1 MVPLLVVLLLMSNL
15 LTYRATRAA
24 YRWRKDFTHPAT
36 NIPSQNKDAEREEL
50 KPFLQVLDILSK
62 RHLEEV
68 SVDELV
74 QAAIKGMVESLDDP
88 QTAFLDP
95 THYEEMMIRIDG
107 SFSGIGIEINS
118 VDDYITIIAPIKN
131 TPGERAGLLA
141 GDRITHVDG
150 KDIIGISTMEAV
162 KLMRGP
168 EGTRVVL
175 TVERD
180 GVAEPLTF
188 DITRGNVLLP
198 SVSHKMMDN
207 KIGYVEISKFDEH
220 TSDDFKTAL
229 LELETQGMR
238 GLIIDLRDNPGGLL
252 DQAVKIGQEI
262 IPAGPITHMVDR
274 EGKIVQTFPSY
285 GSQKPYPLVVLVNGS
300 SASASEIIAGAVQD
314 TGVGVLV
321 GTKTYGKA
329 TVQHVESLQNSGGLQ
344 YTVAKYQTPKG
355 RDIHGVG
362 LEPDITVEL
371 PDEFFMVHHRLVND
385 VKPGDEG
392 ASVMFLQ
399 KMLMTLK
406 YNLSETGKYDSKTEQ
421 AVRAFQA
428 KHGLPV
434 TGTVN
439 KAVRDKLDEEI
450 NSYLEKIDTQMK
462 KAVEILKEKM

>member
-15 LTYRATRAA
+15 LTYRATRSA

-36 NIPSQNKDAEREEL
+36 NIPSQNKGAEREEL

-141 GDRITHVDG
+141 GDRITQVDG

-180 GVAEPLTF
+180 GVSEPLTF

-220 TSDDFKTAL
+220 TSNDFKTAL

-355 RDIHGVG
+355 RDIHGAG

-421 AVRAFQA
+421 AVRAFQT

-439 KAVRDKLDEEI
+439 KAVRDRLDEEI
-450 NSYLEKIDTQMK
+450 NSYLEKIDSQMK